1 MTLCPAD
8 RFSGNEI
15 PDNVNSELPVL
26 AEFTLI
32 APPEAFKLPV
42 RLFCEPTVTVP
53 NAREVGVT
61 ERPPELVP
69 VPDKLI
75 ETFVAVDEIEIR
87 PLALPA
93 LAGLNLVVNVTLCPR
108 FSVRGRLNP
117 EKLKPDPVT
126 VALVILTLDPPR
138 LVSVAKWFA
147 LLPTGT
153 FPKLIAEGFGA
164 SAADEP
170 CDPVRPM
177 RTP

>member
-1 MTLCPAD
+1 LTLCPAD
-8 RFSGNEI
+8 RFNGNEI

-32 APPEAFKLPV
+32 APPDAFKLPV

-53 NAREVGVT
+53 KARELGVT
-61 ERPPELVP
+61 ESPPEVAPVP
-69 VPDKLI
+69 VKLI

-93 LAGLNLVVNVTLCPR
+93 LAGLNLVVNVMLCPR

-117 EKLKPDPVT
+117 EKLKPDPLT
-126 VALVILTLDPPR
+126 VAFVILTLDPPR
-138 LVSVAKWFA
+138 LVSVAKWLA
-147 LLPTGT
+147 LFPTGT

-164 SAADEP
+164 S
-170 CDPVRPM
+170 DPVEPADPLRPI
-177 RTP
+177 RRP

>member
-1 MTLCPAD
+1 
-8 RFSGNEI
+8 
-15 PDNVNSELPVL
+15 VNSELPVL

-32 APPEAFKLPV
+32 APPDAFKLPV

-61 ERPPELVP
+61 ESPPELVP

-93 LAGLNLVVNVTLCPR
+93 LAGLNLVVNVMLCPR

-117 EKLKPDPVT
+117 EKLKPDPLT
-126 VALVILTLDPPR
+126 VAFVILTQDPPR
-138 LVSVAKWFA
+138 LVSVAKWLA

-153 FPKLIAEGFGA
+153 FPKLTVEGFG
-164 SAADEP
+164 DR
-170 CDPVRPM
+170 DPVEPADPLRPM
-177 RTP
+177 RRP